1 MDESELRELA
11 VRQLADY
18 DRHDPG
24 TAFADGLQLSIEQ
37 AYQVQSLVA
46 ELRARRGEKIIG
58 WKVGCTSPVIRQRLR
73 VEHPVFA
80 RLFESES
87 WPTKTTLPQSR
98 FAGLAIE
105 GELAV
110 RLGSDLAPGA
120 SESEIAAAI
129 ESVFPVIELHNL
141 IFRDAPSR
149 GELIANNAIHA
160 GFVFGDPSAA
170 FDPRSAWLHI
180 EFEGSELATVE
191 GSELTQTILDSL
203 SWLAAELPRHGET
216 LQARQTVLCGSVADL
231 FPIAESG
238 QLRVETD
245 RFGSV
250 ECSFAETAP
259 PK

>member
-1 MDESELRELA
+1 MDEPELWELA

-24 TAFADGLQLSIEQ
+24 TAFADGLELSIEQ
-37 AYQVQSLVA
+37 AYRVQSLVA
-46 ELRARRGEKIIG
+46 DLRTQRGQKVIG

-73 VEHPVFA
+73 VGHPVFA

-87 WPTKTTLPQSR
+87 WPTGTMLPQSQ

-105 GELAV
+105 GELAI

-129 ESVFPVIELHNL
+129 EYVFPVIELHNL
-141 IFRDAPSR
+141 TFRGEPSA

-160 GFVFGDPSAA
+160 GFVFGDSPAA
-170 FDPRSAWLHI
+170 FDPRPARLHI
-180 EFEGSELATVE
+180 EFEETKLATVE
-191 GSELTQTILDSL
+191 GLELTQTILDSL
-203 SWLAAELPRHGET
+203 SWLAAELPRQRESLDAG
-216 LQARQTVLCGSVADL
+216 QTVLCGSVADL
-231 FPIAESG
+231 FPIANPGLVRSA
-238 QLRVETD
+238 TD

-250 ECSFAETAP
+250 ECSFA
-259 PK
+259 